1 MKVQVINKSG
11 YDLPAY
17 QTLGSAG
24 LDLYASIE
32 KPIELLSLER
42 VLISTGLFIALPL
55 GTEAQIRPRSG
66 LALKQALTVLNA
78 PGTVDSD
85 YRGELKVLLINLSKE
100 KQTIQPGDRI
110 AQMVVAK
117 HEQILW
123 EEVQDLEATE
133 RGAGGYGHTGK

>member
-1 MKVQVINKSG
+1 LKVQVINKSG